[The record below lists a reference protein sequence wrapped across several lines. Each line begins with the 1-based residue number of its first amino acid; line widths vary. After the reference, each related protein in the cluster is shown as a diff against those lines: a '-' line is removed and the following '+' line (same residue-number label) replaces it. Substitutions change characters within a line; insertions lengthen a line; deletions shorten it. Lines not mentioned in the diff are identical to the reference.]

1 MPEIVYGP
9 MTFTGTVCVRRR
21 MTTDLPG
28 YGQLEVDTEVGLVVI
43 LADTKGPR
51 QPKITDLHL
60 NIQVSNEQ
68 PSSIQTY
75 RIELGISHDIDT
87 CNSTY

>member
-1 MPEIVYGP
+1 MA
-9 MTFTGTVCVRRR
+9 
-21 MTTDLPG
+21 TDLPG
-28 YGQLEVDTEVGLVVI
+28 NGQLEVDTEVGLVVI

-60 NIQVSNEQ
+60 HIRVSNEQ
-68 PSSIQTY
+68 PSSSIQTY